1 MRKLVAAALALSA
14 VSLSAHADSKTSI
27 RAGAGLA
34 SPASGDF
41 KDAFKSGPNLSLAI
55 GHDMGSYLSVLGE
68 VEYSTFAIDQS
79 KIDDALDSVL
89 GSDAAIFAQLGGRL
103 RIDGGDTSFLSGSVA
118 VKGMVLGNAS
128 SISPYVIGAG
138 GVSHRRT
145 GEATITVTILGFS
158 ETDTLPSDSETVAAV
173 SFGGGLDF
181 KVADTLGLFVEGRY
195 HIAFTEEQSTKYTTV
210 RAGLSLRL

>member
-1 MRKLVAAALALSA
+1 LRKLVAAALALSA

-27 RAGAGLA
+27 RASAGLA

-55 GHDMGSYLSVLGE
+55 GRDMGSYLSVLGE
-68 VEYSTFAIDQS
+68 VEYSRFTIDQT

-89 GSDAAIFAQLGGRL
+89 GEDATLFEQLGGRL
-103 RIDGGDTSFLSGSVA
+103 RIEGGDTSFLSGSVA
-118 VKGMVLGNAS
+118 LKGMVLGNAS
-128 SISPYVIGAG
+128 SFSPYVIGAG

-145 GEATITVTILGFS
+145 GEGTITVTILGF
-158 ETDTLPSDSETVAAV
+158 TDTETLPSDSETVAAIA
-173 SFGGGLDF
+173 FGGGLDF
-181 KVADTLGLFVEGRY
+181 KVADTLGLFAEGRY
-195 HIAFTEEQSTKYTTV
+195 HIAFTEEQSTKYTTL